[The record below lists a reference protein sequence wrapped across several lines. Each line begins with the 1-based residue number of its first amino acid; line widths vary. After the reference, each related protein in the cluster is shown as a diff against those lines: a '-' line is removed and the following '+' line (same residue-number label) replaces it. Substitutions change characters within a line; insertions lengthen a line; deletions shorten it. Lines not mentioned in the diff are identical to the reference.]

1 MPSTKYIL
9 WGAVVLLT
17 AFITL
22 APVVSAQQSTE
33 KSVAAPAMRTHFIIA
48 PSEVKWTDPPAGMA
62 RGTPS
67 VDMGSPLRYALLEGD
82 PLTPGKPFTI
92 RLGCD
97 DGAKAAPHWHP
108 TDENIVVLKGTFLI
122 GTGDTFDPS
131 GMQEISTGSYGFM
144 SRRMHHFG
152 QCKGDT
158 DILVYGVGPFQ
169 INWISSPGKMA
180 AEKPSAK

>member
-1 MPSTKYIL
+1 MASAKCIFR
-9 WGAVVLLT
+9 GAVILLFISIALVSVL
-17 AFITL
+17 
-22 APVVSAQQSTE
+22 SAQQATE
-33 KSVAAPAMRTHFIIA
+33 KSKPAQPAKQTHFTMA
-48 PSEVKWTDPPAGMA
+48 LNEVKWTDPPAGIA

-108 TDENIVVLKGTFLI
+108 TDENFVVLKGTFLV

-131 GMQEISTGSYGFM
+131 GMQEVTAGGYGFM
-144 SRRMHHFG
+144 PRRMHHFG

-158 DILVYGVGPFQ
+158 DILLYGVGPFQ
-169 INWISSPGKMA
+169 INWISGANKTA
-180 AEKPSAK
+180 AESR